1 MNVVFHTIYPKGIV
15 VFLFNQTSYVCMD
28 TIEVLF
34 FNPYARV
41 FYMEDYMYVYH
52 TE

>member
-34 FNPYARV
+34 FNSYARV
-41 FYMEDYMYVYH
+41 FLHGRLYVCIPY
-52 TE
+52 